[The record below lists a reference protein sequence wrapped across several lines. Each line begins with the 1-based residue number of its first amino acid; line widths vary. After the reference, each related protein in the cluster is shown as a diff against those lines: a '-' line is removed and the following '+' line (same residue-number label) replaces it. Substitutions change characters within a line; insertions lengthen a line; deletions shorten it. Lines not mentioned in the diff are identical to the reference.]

1 MTILRILNFISIISA
16 ILFTDSL
23 ITFIIGI
30 IKPWPQALF
39 FQKNFDTPFALIT
52 FNIFFKYI
60 L

>member
-1 MTILRILNFISIISA
+1 MTALRILNFISIISA

-23 ITFIIGI
+23 IIFIIGI
-30 IKPWPQALF
+30 IKPWLQALF
-39 FQKNFDTPFALIT
+39 FQNNFGTSFALIT